1 VPRKALDPGD
11 KFLDAVQA
19 AELIGFSRNT
29 FIKMVM
35 EGEFPV
41 PYMKIGN
48 KYRFR
53 RKDMEAV
60 IDTLTV
66 NGSFD
71 PSLTIKPPV
80 VSEEEADEILGTDED
95 D

>member
-1 VPRKALDPGD
+1 MPRKGLDAGD

-19 AELIGFSRNT
+19 AELLGFSRNA
-29 FIKMVM
+29 FIKMVHS
-35 EGEFPV
+35 GEFPV

-53 RKDMEAV
+53 RKDMESV
-60 IDTLTV
+60 IDVLTF
-66 NGSFD
+66 NGKFD

-80 VSEEEADEILGTDED
+80 VSEKEAEEILGDED